1 LRKLKMSN
9 GDKNNKQFFRTL
21 KSLKLGLGDIVEDK
35 IKKGESLDDFM
46 LSLKF
51 QGNYRD
57 EDFEEFLDPYL
68 SDIDVIPYGTFI
80 ADTYDFSDEFEVVVL
95 SYHFRKS
102 RLYRSVYECDE
113 GEDIR
118 Y

>member
-1 LRKLKMSN
+1 MEENRRS
-9 GDKNNKQFFRTL
+9 KQFFRSM
-21 KSLKLGLGDIVEDK
+21 KSLKLGLGDLVEDK
-35 IKKGESLDDFM
+35 LRKGESLEDFT

-51 QGNYRD
+51 KGNYRD
-57 EDFEEFLDPYL
+57 ENFEEFLDPYL

-80 ADTYDFSDEFEVVVL
+80 ADTYDFLDESEVVVL